1 MTLEAFLIAGEPVTT
16 SETFKAVDPSLG
28 HTIDPPFAVSDE
40 SHVERACIAAA
51 AAFEAFAEA
60 PIETR
65 ARLLETI
72 ADEIEGIGDALIVR
86 AMAETGLPR
95 PRLEGERGRTT
106 GQLRM
111 FAAVVREGGWQDIRI
126 DSALP
131 DRQPLPRPDL
141 RMIKRPL
148 GPVAVFGASNFPLA
162 FSVAGGDTASAL
174 AAGCPVV
181 IKGHPAHPGLSAMVG
196 GAIAKAVAAVGL
208 PAGVFSLLAGP
219 SNALGSALVLD
230 PRIAAVG
237 FTGSRQGGLAL
248 VELAARRPVPIPVYA
263 EMSSVNPVILFP
275 AALAAR
281 AEALAAGYVGS
292 LTFSAG
298 QLCTNPG
305 LVFAVDGPG
314 LARFSESAANA
325 LAAAG
330 PATML
335 TPGIAKAFRTGVA
348 KLTGSSGVTE
358 LARGAAPAGE
368 CQSQA
373 SLFTISAPDF
383 IAQAEVREEVFGHTS
398 LVVRCADQAEL
409 CAALAVLEGQLTVTL
424 QIDPDDGPAA
434 RALMPLLV
442 QKAGRLLANGW
453 PTGVEV
459 APAMVHGGPFP
470 ATSDGRSTSVG
481 WLAIDRFLRPVCYQN
496 MPAALLPPALAGDG
510 AGSWRLVDGHRV
522 AA

>member
-1 MTLEAFLIAGEPVTT
+1 MEAFLIAGEPVTT
-16 SETFKAVDPSLG
+16 SEAFKAVDPSLG
-28 HTIDPPFAVSDE
+28 LAIDPPFAVSDA

-51 AAFEAFAEA
+51 DAFESFADA

-65 ARLLETI
+65 ARLLEAI
-72 ADEIEGIGDALIVR
+72 ADEIEALGDGLIVR
-86 AMAETGLPR
+86 GMAETGLPR
-95 PRLEGERGRTT
+95 PRLEGERGRTA

-126 DSALP
+126 DPALP
-131 DRQPLPRPDL
+131 DRQPLPRPEL

-181 IKGHPAHPGLSAMVG
+181 VKGHPAHPGLSAMVG
-196 GAIAKAVAAVGL
+196 GAINRAVAAAGL

-219 SNALGSALVLD
+219 SNALGSALVVD

-248 VELAARRPVPIPVYA
+248 VKLAAERAVPIPVYA

-305 LVFAVDGPG
+305 LVFAIDGPG

-335 TPGIAKAFRTGVA
+335 TPGIAEAFRAGIA
-348 KLTGSSGVTE
+348 KLGANSSVGE
-358 LARGAAPAGE
+358 LGRGKAAAGA

-373 SLFTISAPDF
+373 SLFTMSAADF

-398 LVVRCADQAEL
+398 LVVRCADEAEL
-409 CAALAVLEGQLTVTL
+409 RAALSVLEGQLTATL
-424 QIDPDDGPAA
+424 HVDPDDEPAA

-496 MPAALLPPALAGDG
+496 MPAALLPEALTDAG
-510 AGSWRLVDGHRV
+510 ASRTPRLVDGRRV
-522 AA
+522 HD

>member
-1 MTLEAFLIAGEPVTT
+1 
-16 SETFKAVDPSLG
+16 
-28 HTIDPPFAVSDE
+28 
-40 SHVERACIAAA
+40 
-51 AAFEAFAEA
+51 
-60 PIETR
+60 
-65 ARLLETI
+65 
-72 ADEIEGIGDALIVR
+72 
-86 AMAETGLPR
+86 
-95 PRLEGERGRTT
+95 
-106 GQLRM
+106 
-111 FAAVVREGGWQDIRI
+111 
-126 DSALP
+126 
-131 DRQPLPRPDL
+131 
-141 RMIKRPL
+141 
-148 GPVAVFGASNFPLA
+148 
-162 FSVAGGDTASAL
+162 VAGGDTASAL

-181 IKGHPAHPGLSAMVG
+181 VKGHPAHPGLSALVG
-196 GAIAKAVAAVGL
+196 GAVTRAVAAIGL

-219 SNALGSALVLD
+219 SNALGSALVTD

-248 VELAARRPVPIPVYA
+248 VRLAAERPVPIPVYA

-281 AEALAAGYVGS
+281 GDALAAGYVGS

-305 LVFAVDGPG
+305 LVFAIDGPE
-314 LARFSESAANA
+314 LARFSESAATA

-335 TPGIAKAFRTGVA
+335 TPGIAEAFRAGVA
-348 KLTGSSGVTE
+348 QLTASSGVTE
-358 LARGAAPAGE
+358 VGRGAAAASE

-373 SLFTISAPDF
+373 SLFAIAAPDF

-398 LVVRCADQAEL
+398 LIVRCADAEEL
-409 CAALAVLEGQLTVTL
+409 RTALAALEGQLTVTL
-424 QIDPDDGPAA
+424 QIDPDDEPAA

-496 MPAALLPPALAGDG
+496 MPTALLPVALANNGM
-510 AGSWRLVDGHRV
+510 AGWRLVDGQRV
-522 AA
+522 AG